1 METFIITIMAKSG
14 HEAQVTRFYESLR
27 EKSKNAKGLID
38 RKMFRARTGLMAE
51 EVKKIYTAEQ
61 LAAHPEPPHAD
72 AGTQFVIVEI
82 WESIEDRMLNSKNS
96 ETESRIKDLVPHLLP
111 DHSHE
116 FYEEI

>member
-1 METFIITIMAKSG
+1 METFIITIMAKPG

-51 EVKKIYTAEQ
+51 EVKKIYTPEQ

-72 AGTQFVIVEI
+72 AGTQFVIMEV

-116 FYEEI
+116 FYQEI